1 MNTTVLGDS
10 QKTKNKLDI
19 SSNKFVSQYSD
30 ISKSVGNKET
40 LIKSKERVKDLA
52 EVFTARKEVEAMLSL
67 IPSEIWEKPESTFLE
82 PSCGDGNFIEL
93 ILEKKLNSIK
103 RPYHIKKNHIE
114 YEYELLTAISSV
126 YGIDICNENI
136 SRCKDRVRNIVKN
149 FYSLNGNTINP
160 TQQFLRLLDDIVD
173 CNYINADTLNEAK
186 NIIIVQWERPL
197 TKYFRKKIYRYEDLS
212 MNNAKPLKQEEQFK
226 YNGK

>member
-1 MNTTVLGDS
+1 MSTTVLGHS
-10 QKTKNKLDI
+10 QKSINKLETDA
-19 SSNKFVSQYSD
+19 NKFISQYSD

-67 IPSEIWEKPESTFLE
+67 IPNEVWEKPESTFLE

-93 ILEKKLNSIK
+93 IIEKKLNSIK
-103 RPYHIKKNHIE
+103 KPYHIKKKHIE
-114 YEYELLTAISSV
+114 YEYEMLTAISSV
-126 YGIDICNENI
+126 YGIDICSENI
-136 SRCKDRVRNIVKN
+136 SRCKDRVRNYVKN

-160 TQQFLRLLDDIVD
+160 TEQFLRMLDDILE
-173 CNYINADTLNEAK
+173 CNYINADTLNESSK
-186 NIIIVQWERPL
+186 IIIVQWERPL
-197 TKYFRKKIYRYEDLS
+197 SKYFRKKYFRFEDLS
-212 MNNAKPLKQEEQFK
+212 TNNSKPLKQEEQYK